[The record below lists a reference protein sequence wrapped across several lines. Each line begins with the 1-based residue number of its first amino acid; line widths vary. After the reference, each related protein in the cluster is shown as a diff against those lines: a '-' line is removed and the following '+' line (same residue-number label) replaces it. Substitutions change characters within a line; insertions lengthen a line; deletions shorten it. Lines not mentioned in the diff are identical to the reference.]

1 MQHPTHEIL
10 TARQPRLTP
19 ERIVGIGFVAAIHVA
34 IIWALIAGLA
44 QRFAIAIPKEL
55 SAVVLPQKVEE
66 VKAPPPPPSQ
76 LQQPTLPQVAP
87 PEIVVNT
94 PAPAP
99 AITVQMTPHPVT
111 PVAPVNP
118 SPVSSKVT
126 GVASTHTIPPYP
138 EMERR
143 MGHEGTVTLRISI
156 DNTGNVTGAQVEQ
169 SSGSQVLDQAAV
181 EWVKAHWKYKPA
193 IQNGT
198 AVAAT
203 SEAAVKFSLKN
214 AR

>member
-1 MQHPTHEIL
+1 MQRPQHMSV
-10 TARQPRLTP
+10 AANRYSP
-19 ERIVGIGFVAAIHVA
+19 ERIGGIAFVAVLHVA
-34 IIWALIAGLA
+34 LIWALAAGLA
-44 QRFAIAIPKEL
+44 QRIALAIPKEIT
-55 SAVVLPQKVEE
+55 AVVIPKQVEE
-66 VKAPPPPPSQ
+66 AKPPPPPAQ
-76 LQQPTLPQVAP
+76 LQQPTLPQVTP
-87 PEIVVNT
+87 PDIEVNT

-99 AITVQMTPHPVT
+99 AISVQMTPHPVT
-111 PVAPVNP
+111 PAVPVNP
-118 SPVSSKVT
+118 SPVSTAVT
-126 GVASTHTIPPYP
+126 GVTSTHTIPPYP

-143 MGHEGTVTLRISI
+143 MGHEGTVTLKIQI
-156 DNTGNVTGAQVEQ
+156 DNTGNVTDAQVEQ
-169 SSGSQVLDQAAV
+169 SSGSQALDQAAV